1 MSLMQ
6 EAGGLPPQIC
16 AYINRIYGYGIS
28 ELQQV
33 VKDEGLTGLQLAAV
47 WEYAPA
53 WFFDRAHAKKI
64 CQTVTNYTHPQ
75 HSGECF
81 ASNERLI
88 TASNANQ
95 TALDRFLRGIGSLIF
110 KSRRQFNKP
119 TVRTLSTPA
128 LRFLLIGRAIIRAS
142 LSENLTSNLFERLT
156 RSVFQIKPAPA
167 KKPGRPAKK
176 TVVDNSENADEMPA
190 ENGEEL
196 KEPQPPT
203 TSKVTALDLRA
214 KELVNN
220 SPRGLLSG
228 LANAIRQFVK
238 PSPKRRKVPN
248 WKRQAR
254 DINQLSEPDTH
265 VPDGFRGA
273 EFTPATPTQDCPAK
287 TLTADE
293 RATVMLFVDSGTPL
307 PEYLLA
313 KCLAAGE
320 TELISQHP

>member
-1 MSLMQ
+1 
-6 EAGGLPPQIC
+6 
-16 AYINRIYGYGIS
+16 
-28 ELQQV
+28 V
-33 VKDEGLTGLQLAAV
+33 V
-47 WEYAPA
+47 
-53 WFFDRAHAKKI
+53 FDRAHAKKI

-176 TVVDNSENADEMPA
+176 PLWITQRMLTKCPLEM
-190 ENGEEL
+190 
-196 KEPQPPT
+196 
-203 TSKVTALDLRA
+203 
-214 KELVNN
+214 
-220 SPRGLLSG
+220 
-228 LANAIRQFVK
+228 VK
-238 PSPKRRKVPN
+238 N
-248 WKRQAR
+248 
-254 DINQLSEPDTH
+254 
-265 VPDGFRGA
+265 
-273 EFTPATPTQDCPAK
+273 
-287 TLTADE
+287 
-293 RATVMLFVDSGTPL
+293 
-307 PEYLLA
+307 
-313 KCLAAGE
+313 
-320 TELISQHP
+320 